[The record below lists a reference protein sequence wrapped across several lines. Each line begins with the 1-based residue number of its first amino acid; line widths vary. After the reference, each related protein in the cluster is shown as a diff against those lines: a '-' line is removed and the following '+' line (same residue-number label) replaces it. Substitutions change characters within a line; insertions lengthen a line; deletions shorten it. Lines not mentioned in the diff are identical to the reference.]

1 MKRIFS
7 LAAMLVLG
15 GCATVKPV
23 ALDVK
28 ALEGR
33 RIDKVAATEHPMPAM
48 SAITPTKAQFGF
60 LGNMAMNAAGKKI
73 IESHDVADPASS
85 VSRSLAGRL
94 ATIFGGEALPPGGVV
109 EGADAAEIVAAS
121 GDADVVVDVRTS
133 VWQLI
138 YYKSAWGTYSITY
151 RANARFIDAASEA
164 VLGTGSCAVRP
175 EKGSEWTA
183 GYSDFEENRDG
194 ILTRTLS
201 HVAEQCAEQIGGQL
215 AEYRVGRR

>member
-1 MKRIFS
+1 MKRMFS

-33 RIDKVAATEHPMPAM
+33 GIDKVAATEHPVPVM
-48 SAITPTKAQFGF
+48 SAVTPTKAQFGF
-60 LGNMAMNAAGKKI
+60 LGGLAMNAAGKKI

-85 VSRSLAGRL
+85 VSRSLAGQL
-94 ATIFGGEALPPGGVV
+94 ADIVGAEAVPPGGVV
-109 EGADAAEIVAAS
+109 KGADAAEVVAAS
-121 GDADVVVDVRTS
+121 GDADLVVDVQTS
-133 VWQLI
+133 GWQLV
-138 YYKSAWGTYSITY
+138 YYTSAWGTYSITY
-151 RANARFIDAASEA
+151 RANARFIDAASES
-164 VLGTGSCAVRP
+164 VLGAGSCAVRP

-183 GYSDFEENRDG
+183 SYSDFETNRDG
-194 ILTRTLS
+194 ILTRTLN

-215 AEYRVGRR
+215 AEYRVGRS